1 MPSLQDLLDADKP
14 YFGNPNITKQGQKST
29 KLAQLRD
36 VNTLPDPKTYAFI
49 SGLAGT
55 APDEMGFSVLHP
67 DAENIKKSAEAGYAL
82 SLISQLA
89 PLAPKY
95 AKIAGSAINDAM
107 VYGAGPL
114 AKITP
119 QPMRMFVGES
129 ANNWNKKAAEKF
141 LELEKKGIAPADAWK
156 QTGTF
161 RSLDG
166 RLRQELSDLP
176 SKGRA
181 DISPEQMDQELNL
194 TAKLIHGKEFKDL
207 DLKSKN
213 AIKNDVYEYQSK
225 LPSNLVHPELYK
237 AYPSLKNIEST
248 GELTPGAQTTG
259 KYYKTTVND
268 QLKNESISGNAPD
281 LENLRST
288 LLHEAQHAI
297 QQREGW
303 GRGGSPTEFNEIA
316 KQIKYHKDQFENAYN
331 KRITSEDPIA
341 IENAAQQMT
350 FHGLE
355 MGKLKQQF
363 GQNPMD
369 YYSRL
374 LGEAESRA
382 TEARRNMTLEERQN
396 TFPLESYDV
405 PAEKLLVNPNLNPS
419 PLNFSVPI
427 PQDPHAPNYLEDVHK
442 ALSSKF
448 EYPREQPFKI
458 AQQEAEKIGQS
469 ADPYTRSLQQ
479 GYEHGWYHGT
489 TGDITNYNPQLL
501 GEATNAASA
510 KKGFFFARDPQNPPA
525 SMVNNI
531 KDKDILEFLQQGG
544 LTPEEIAQ
552 SASMKG
558 HGADTASG
566 YSMLGGSREYREAMR
581 KAKSAEKQGNWDE
594 YDKQMQI
601 AEDSEIKRSNY
612 LQGLTAKY
620 GDARDTMTEKV
631 NQTFYNLQHPQAQA
645 ELLDQKYKE
654 LMPYGWYNSYTTQQ
668 FDNLKNEITNL
679 VGKDS
684 AASALKEIDKF
695 KAIKAERM
703 AAEKTQEGGNVMPV
717 ALSYK
722 NPLVHDFE
730 GKAYREESYSDLV
743 DKAKRNGNDALILK
757 NTFDPGAGPAKL
769 IDVGVVFDPSQI
781 RGKFAAFD
789 PTQSS
794 STNILAGVV
803 PLSLGGAALGTSND
817 DVHSPNYLENL
828 HKQLAQK
835 PIDVTDVHAPNYLED
850 IHNQLANQQ

>member
-1 MPSLQDLLDADKP
+1 LDE
-14 YFGNPNITKQGQKST
+14 QS
-29 KLAQLRD
+29 R
-36 VNTLPDPKTYAFI
+36 
-49 SGLAGT
+49 
-55 APDEMGFSVLHP
+55 
-67 DAENIKKSAEAGYAL
+67 
-82 SLISQLA
+82 
-89 PLAPKY
+89 
-95 AKIAGSAINDAM
+95 
-107 VYGAGPL
+107 GAGEGTRNFVIFDPNL
-114 AKITP
+114 AKI
-119 QPMRMFVGES
+119 
-129 ANNWNKKAAEKF
+129 
-141 LELEKKGIAPADAWK
+141 
-156 QTGTF
+156 
-161 RSLDG
+161 
-166 RLRQELSDLP
+166 
-176 SKGRA
+176 
-181 DISPEQMDQELNL
+181 
-194 TAKLIHGKEFKDL
+194 
-207 DLKSKN
+207 
-213 AIKNDVYEYQSK
+213 
-225 LPSNLVHPELYK
+225 
-237 AYPSLKNIEST
+237 
-248 GELTPGAQTTG
+248 
-259 KYYKTTVND
+259 
-268 QLKNESISGNAPD
+268 
-281 LENLRST
+281 
-288 LLHEAQHAI
+288 
-297 QQREGW
+297 
-303 GRGGSPTEFNEIA
+303 
-316 KQIKYHKDQFENAYN
+316 
-331 KRITSEDPIA
+331 
-341 IENAAQQMT
+341 
-350 FHGLE
+350 
-355 MGKLKQQF
+355 
-363 GQNPMD
+363 
-369 YYSRL
+369 
-374 LGEAESRA
+374 
-382 TEARRNMTLEERQN
+382 EER
-396 TFPLESYDV
+396 
-405 PAEKLLVNPNLNPS
+405 NL
-419 PLNFSVPI
+419 VPI

-448 EYPREQPFKI
+448 EYPRERDFKV

-489 TGDITNYNPQLL
+489 TGDITNYNPQFL

-510 KKGFFFARDPQNPPA
+510 KKGFFFARDPQNPPT

-566 YSMLGGSREYREAMR
+566 YAQLGGSREYREAMR

-594 YDKQMQI
+594 YDKQMQV
-601 AEDSEIKRSNY
+601 AEDSETKRSNY

-654 LMPYGWYNSYTTQQ
+654 LMPYGWYNSYNTQQ

-684 AASALKEIDKF
+684 AAPALKEIDKF

-743 DKAKRNGNDALILK
+743 DKAKKNGNDALILK

-850 IHNQLANQQ
+850 VHNQLANQQ

>member
-1 MPSLQDLLDADKP
+1 MPSIADLYSTIDSYKRRAADVLSDP
-14 YFGNPNITKQGQKST
+14 QNSLMQMLGYANDRARQYNES
-29 KLAQLRD
+29 LAQASKERGYG
-36 VNTLPDPKTYAFI
+36 PKT
-49 SGLAGT
+49 
-55 APDEMGFSVLHP
+55 
-67 DAENIKKSAEAGYAL
+67 
-82 SLISQLA
+82 
-89 PLAPKY
+89 
-95 AKIAGSAINDAM
+95 
-107 VYGAGPL
+107 
-114 AKITP
+114 
-119 QPMRMFVGES
+119 
-129 ANNWNKKAAEKF
+129 
-141 LELEKKGIAPADAWK
+141 
-156 QTGTF
+156 
-161 RSLDG
+161 
-166 RLRQELSDLP
+166 QEL
-176 SKGRA
+176 A
-181 DISPEQMDQELNL
+181 QAM
-194 TAKLIHGKEFKDL
+194 A
-207 DLKSKN
+207 
-213 AIKNDVYEYQSK
+213 
-225 LPSNLVHPELYK
+225 
-237 AYPSLKNIEST
+237 ESYNPVGMT
-248 GELTPGAQTTG
+248 KFTSELTPAIRH
-259 KYYKTTVND
+259 
-268 QLKNESISGNAPD
+268 QL
-281 LENLRST
+281 
-288 LLHEAQHAI
+288 
-297 QQREGW
+297 
-303 GRGGSPTEFNEIA
+303 A
-316 KQIKYHKDQFENAYN
+316 K
-331 KRITSEDPIA
+331 
-341 IENAAQQMT
+341 
-350 FHGLE
+350 
-355 MGKLKQQF
+355 
-363 GQNPMD
+363 
-369 YYSRL
+369 
-374 LGEAESRA
+374 
-382 TEARRNMTLEERQN
+382 ER
-396 TFPLESYDV
+396 
-405 PAEKLLVNPNLNPS
+405 
-419 PLNFSVPI
+419 
-427 PQDPHAPNYLEDVHK
+427 
-442 ALSSKF
+442 
-448 EYPREQPFKI
+448 
-458 AQQEAEKIGQS
+458 AEKIGQS

-581 KAKSAEKQGNWDE
+581 KANSAEKQGNWDE
-594 YDKQMQI
+594 YEKQMQV

-645 ELLDQKYKE
+645 ELLDKKYKE
-654 LMPYGWYNSYTTQQ
+654 LMPYGWYNSYTNQQ